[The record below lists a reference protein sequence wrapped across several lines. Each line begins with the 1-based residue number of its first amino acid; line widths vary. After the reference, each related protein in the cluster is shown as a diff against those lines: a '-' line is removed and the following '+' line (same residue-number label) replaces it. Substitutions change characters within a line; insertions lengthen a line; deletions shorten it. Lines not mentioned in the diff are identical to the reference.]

1 VRWRGI
7 ATAALL
13 ASCEAPQAVSEDSP
27 AAPVEVAAPKR
38 DTDAAPTD
46 AAAARA
52 WLLAFAYRTWP
63 PQTELRATGEHGGE
77 RLFFNNLLAA
87 SWQAKA
93 TEHPIG
99 AAAVRE
105 LYSSDLRTLKGFALM
120 VKTGPSGTVGEGWFW
135 FEMFGTTEDATTTVA
150 EHGARVC
157 VGCHAH
163 AVDFVHSPD
172 TPRADPQPLL

>member
-1 VRWRGI
+1 MRGGWI
-7 ATAALL
+7 ALSMALL
-13 ASCEAPQAVSEDSP
+13 ACEAPPPAVEAAP
-27 AAPVEVAAPKR
+27 AAPAEAAAPKL
-38 DTDAAPTD
+38 DADAAPTD
-46 AAAARA
+46 PAAAQA
-52 WLLAFAYRTWP
+52 WLQAFAYRTWP
-63 PQTELRATGEHGGE
+63 PQTEVRATGEHGGE
-77 RLFFNNLLAA
+77 RLFFNHLLAD
-87 SWQAKA
+87 SWRAGA

-105 LYSSDLRTLKGFALM
+105 LYASDLRRLKGFALM
-120 VKTGPSGTVGEGWFW
+120 VKTGASGTVGEGWFW
-135 FEMFGTTEDATTTVA
+135 FEVFGTDADATPTVA